1 LSRLEEKQARE
12 KKALEEAAASA
23 LAAVGGG
30 GGVSNESARAAAM
43 ESARKAIQ
51 MLKESNK
58 GARLSE
64 APSLVRL
71 ALEEERYKH
80 NAQLHKDITFQHRV
94 NERRERLERGC
105 GSKAERDR
113 MLSNHAAE
121 REESRREILRGSIR
135 QEILML
141 EAIKKAGVRSF
152 AGLADAWG

>member
-1 LSRLEEKQARE
+1 MEEKQARE
-12 KKALEEAAASA
+12 KNALEEAAASA
-23 LAAVGGG
+23 LSAVGGG
-30 GGVSNESARAAAM
+30 GVGVTSEAARAAAM